1 MAYTPP
7 KKGIQRA
14 ILLSISF
21 KVGIPVFWTLN
32 SENVQLQ
39 I

>member
-7 KKGIQRA
+7 KEGIQRA

-21 KVGIPVFWTLN
+21 KVGISVFWTFN

-39 I
+39 M